1 MSQLAAIDLVFLLM
15 ENQTRPMHMSS
26 CLVLQPPDG
35 EEKTFVTRLLQAF
48 RAAEPGKPFNPKLK
62 WLEGGVARWEPATPD
77 PLYHV
82 RHVAIPAPGT
92 RAQLDDTL
100 ALLNAPLLD
109 RAYPLWQCFV
119 IEGLEHGQVALFFK
133 LHHALIDGEG
143 GIKLMRAALSD
154 NPRDRKIQPI
164 WEMSGKPPRKRPIP
178 VSRSQLQRISSQINA
193 MPSGFRD
200 IASGLLELGAQ
211 ALKLKPQ
218 QASLPYQAPDTP
230 FNIHLTSSA
239 RCYANCEIS
248 LDRVKAMARASGTT
262 VNDVALAFIDDALHK
277 YLAEVGAGVK
287 APLVASMPL
296 STRVE
301 GQEAS
306 GNQVIADL
314 VPLGQ
319 PGASLAE
326 RLQQVHES
334 TGRVKDRARKM
345 SAPMRQTYVM
355 LLLGLTAVPELVPGL
370 NAAPSTNVLISN
382 MAGPAEQLYLGGAP
396 LRAMLGMPILP
407 PSPCLNI
414 TFVSLMGKICL
425 GVASTPEAMA
435 NPGRYIELLRESVDE
450 LEQALLPARKSGG
463 RPAAKKSR
471 QKKPVRKK
479 PAAKKIAAK
488 KAARKK
494 TPAKTTRK
502 KAPAASRVKAR
513 AAPKTRSSVS

>member
-26 CLVLQPPDG
+26 CLVLQPPAG
-35 EEKTFVTRLLQAF
+35 EEKTYVSRLLKAF
-48 RAAEPGKPFNPKLK
+48 RSAEPGKPFNQKLK
-62 WLEGGVARWEPATPD
+62 WLEGGVARWQPAVPD

-82 RHVAIPAPGT
+82 RHVAIPGPGT

-154 NPRDRKIQPI
+154 NPRNRKIQPI
-164 WEMSGKPPRKRPIP
+164 WEMPGKAPRKRAVA
-178 VSRSQLQRISSQINA
+178 VSPSQLQRIRSQVTA
-193 MPSGFRD
+193 VPSGFRD

-218 QASLPYQAPDTP
+218 QASLPFQAPDTP
-230 FNIHLTSSA
+230 FNSHLTSSA
-239 RCYANCEIS
+239 RCYANCEIP

-287 APLVASMPL
+287 APLVASIPL

-301 GQEAS
+301 GQEAG

-314 VPLGQ
+314 VQLGQ
-319 PGASLAE
+319 PDAPPLD
-326 RLQQVHES
+326 RLRQIHES
-334 TGRVKDRARKM
+334 TDKVKDRVRKM

-355 LLLGLTAVPELVPGL
+355 LLLGLTAVPELMPGL
-370 NAAPSTNVLISN
+370 NAAPSTNVVISN
-382 MAGPAEQLYLGGAP
+382 MAGPPEQLYLGGAQV
-396 LRAMLGMPILP
+396 RAMLGLPILP
-407 PSPCLNI
+407 PNPCLNI

-435 NPGRYIELLRESVDE
+435 NPGRYIELLLESMGQ
-450 LEQALLPARKSGG
+450 LEQALLPVRGKGR
-463 RPAAKKSR
+463 RPAAKKV
-471 QKKPVRKK
+471 KPKNSGRKK
-479 PAAKKIAAK
+479 PPAKKTAAK
-488 KAARKK
+488 KA
-494 TPAKTTRK
+494 PATTTRR
-502 KAPAASRVKAR
+502 KAPAASRRKTR
-513 AAPKTRSSVS
+513 AAAKSRPSVS